1 MRLTTARRRAAT
13 LVEMGIVLSICLLFL
28 FGIYEYG
35 RLVMVHQLMQNAA
48 REGARQAVT
57 GTATLA
63 TSDIQNTVT
72 NYLAGVPVQ
81 NLHVT
86 VYKVDPAT
94 GTSLGAWTSAQF
106 GDGIAVQ
113 VTLDYQ
119 PVLAPVL
126 GSHSF
131 SLSATSVMRSEAN

>member
-1 MRLTTARRRAAT
+1 MRLTTTRRRAAT
-13 LVEMGIVLSICLLFL
+13 LVEMAIVLGICLLIL

-35 RLVMVHQLMQNAA
+35 RLVMVQQLVQNAA

-57 GTATLA
+57 GTTTLA

-72 NYLAGVPVQ
+72 TYLAGVSVQ
-81 NLHVT
+81 NVNVQ
-86 VYKVDPAT
+86 VYKVDPDT
-94 GTSLGAWTSAQF
+94 GANLGDWTSAQF
-106 GDGIAVQ
+106 GQGIAVQ

-126 GSHSF
+126 GSQAF
-131 SLSATSVMRSEAN
+131 SLTATSVMRSEAN